1 MYNNDY
7 KLISETIYPVRMHQG
22 RAYNVGVESLGS
34 DNTGEIVDAV
44 SRRVETMRSIQA
56 IRDALPR
63 LSQAMRDFELIGW
76 TSGDAWTGVSWY
88 LELGDDGRY
97 YIDPH
102 IFNDEE
108 PWCIRECA

>member
-1 MYNNDY
+1 MACIYDTNATIVPINIERIGMDP
-7 KLISETIYPVRMHQG
+7 SEWVLD
-22 RAYNVGVESLGS
+22 NVSKRIATE
-34 DNTGEIVDAV
+34 
-44 SRRVETMRSIQA
+44 RSIQQT
-56 IRDALPR
+56 RDALPR
-63 LSQAMRDFELIGW
+63 LSQAMRDYELIGW

-108 PWCIRECA
+108 PWCIRGCA